1 MDILE
6 VILLIVGIVIFIGS
20 FLLPAGRSDAG
31 RIDTDAAKQ
40 EIHGLI
46 EEEMKT
52 VRAQVQDKVEETS
65 EDVVEKAE
73 RSLERLTNEKIMA
86 VNEYSDT
93 VLQEIHKNHEEAMF
107 LYDMLNSKHAN
118 IKDTISKMDKAVK
131 AVENKTAENKVAEDK
146 TATDKTAGMVEEKT
160 ADTPKTEPLIQPEN
174 SPEIGFMGET
184 VQEGQNNNEK
194 IFEMHRQGKS
204 TVAIAKE
211 LGLGVGEVKLVIDL
225 YKA

>member
-107 LYDMLNSKHAN
+107 LYDMLNSKH
-118 IKDTISKMDKAVK
+118 DSL
-131 AVENKTAENKVAEDK
+131 VETVSEAGKTVAEVRQTLQDAQI
-146 TATDKTAGMVEEKT
+146 TA
-160 ADTPKTEPLIQPEN
+160 N
-174 SPEIGFMGET
+174 
-184 VQEGQNNNEK
+184 
-194 IFEMHRQGKS
+194 
-204 TVAIAKE
+204 
-211 LGLGVGEVKLVIDL
+211 
-225 YKA
+225 

>member
-65 EDVVEKAE
+65 EDV
-73 RSLERLTNEKIMA
+73 RSHLRVPSSGLM
-86 VNEYSDT
+86 S
-93 VLQEIHKNHEEAMF
+93 
-107 LYDMLNSKHAN
+107 
-118 IKDTISKMDKAVK
+118 
-131 AVENKTAENKVAEDK
+131 
-146 TATDKTAGMVEEKT
+146 
-160 ADTPKTEPLIQPEN
+160 
-174 SPEIGFMGET
+174 
-184 VQEGQNNNEK
+184 
-194 IFEMHRQGKS
+194 EMNTCFK
-204 TVAIAKE
+204 
-211 LGLGVGEVKLVIDL
+211 
-225 YKA
+225 